1 MNPYAESLARPLPRR
16 AASTA
21 RPARV
26 AIRARKP
33 CFLARRR
40 VFGWKVRFVI
50 EKLLIM
56 NFYCG
61 PEIRGKQGGNG
72 RGLGI
77 SGSNWLLGVL
87 GGVQIV
93 DNQLLFLPNRS
104 TFHSPSTGN
113 RSFEGFA
120 GLNLGFRP
128 QAVDNP
134 VDEFFRGIEAMGEC

>member
-1 MNPYAESLARPLPRR
+1 MRFLQARVSVMNPYAESLARPLPRR

-77 SGSNWLLGVL
+77 SGSNWP
-87 GGVQIV
+87 
-93 DNQLLFLPNRS
+93 LP
-104 TFHSPSTGN
+104 PWG
-113 RSFEGFA
+113 
-120 GLNLGFRP
+120 
-128 QAVDNP
+128 
-134 VDEFFRGIEAMGEC
+134 